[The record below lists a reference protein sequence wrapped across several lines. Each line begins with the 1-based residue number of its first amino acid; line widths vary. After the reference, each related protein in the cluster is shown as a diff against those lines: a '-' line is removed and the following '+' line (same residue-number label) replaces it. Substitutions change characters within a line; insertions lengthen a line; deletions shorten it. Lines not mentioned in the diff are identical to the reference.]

1 MKKPRPRKVSYTRV
15 QNISMTPRQFED
27 FMNAILKDKS
37 YYTTY
42 KMRKEP
48 SATQW
53 FSSNSYDTSD
63 TMANV
68 AHKCWTDEIGQYLK
82 KHGFPPDA
90 VKIEH
95 VYIELTD

>member
-15 QNISMTPRQFED
+15 QNISMTSRQFED
-27 FMNAILKDKS
+27 FMNTILKDKS
-37 YYTTY
+37 YYMTY

-53 FSSNSYDTSD
+53 FSSNSYDISD

-68 AHKCWTDEIGQYLK
+68 AHKCWTDEIRQYLK
-82 KHGFPPDA
+82 KHGFPPDV